1 MFYRITPI
9 CLDALRWRTSDA
21 TCRDHLAVK
30 PVGQQLPC
38 QRIAA
43 RARLVDYLQGA
54 RGAVMTQSFADLL
67 KSGRTVPTKCG
78 TSRSF
83 PAAAIAMESLWT
95 SKPTYTVI
103 TSCMVCLLFA
113 DNAPSDASACG

>member
-9 CLDALRWRTSDA
+9 CLDALSWRTSDA

-30 PVGQQLPC
+30 PVGQKLPC

-67 KSGRTVPTKCG
+67 KVRTDGTDEVRYLPVLSGGCYSDGVLMD
-78 TSRSF
+78 
-83 PAAAIAMESLWT
+83 IQ
-95 SKPTYTVI
+95 
-103 TSCMVCLLFA
+103 A
-113 DNAPSDASACG
+113 DVHGDNLMHGLP